1 MRSHAA
7 VAALLALAAVLPA
20 SAARKPT
27 QPPSQVS
34 GPPHAWL
41 FGTWT
46 GGLFPVLDGMTAQDC
61 STQPTVVFSKDDVS
75 HATLLGTTMARRAVE
90 TVRTTPAGAEFRFTP
105 VPDPAAG
112 FGCENPDE
120 LHVARTSAN
129 VISFPR
135 CSAFPYPLER
145 CPAR

>member
-1 MRSHAA
+1 MRAA
-7 VAALLALAAVLPA
+7 AFCLLALTLVPAAQAKPPPMRQTAQPA
-20 SAARKPT
+20 QA
-27 QPPSQVS
+27 

-46 GGLFPVLDGMTAQDC
+46 GGLFPVLDGMEEQDC

-90 TVRTTPAGAEFRFTP
+90 TVRTTPTGAEFRFTP
-105 VPDPAAG
+105 VPDPAAS
-112 FGCENPDE
+112 FGCENADE
-120 LHVARTSAN
+120 LHVARSSAN